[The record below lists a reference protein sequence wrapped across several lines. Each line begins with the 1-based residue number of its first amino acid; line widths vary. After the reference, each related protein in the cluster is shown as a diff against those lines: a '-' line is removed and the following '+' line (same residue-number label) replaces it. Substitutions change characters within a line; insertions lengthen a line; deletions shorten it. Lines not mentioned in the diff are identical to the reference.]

1 MLSPLP
7 LGPEELERLDI
18 QMARQ
23 DPRHRCKQIEE
34 RLKALWWRI
43 SRRFVAKRKGL
54 SERERQRRRENV
66 GLQRREK

>member
-34 RLKALWWRI
+34 RLKAWWWRI
-43 SRRFVAKRKGL
+43 SRRFVAKRKARQEAKRL
-54 SERERQRRRENV
+54 TERERIQRR
-66 GLQRREK
+66 G